1 MIRYPVRDPLRG
13 TLPAGD
19 VLLALH
25 ARHSHRAIQTWK
37 KRDAKLP
44 VVVAISGTDLYI
56 DLPRGKTAA
65 GKVMESLQSAHH
77 IIGLHR
83 GIGDQL
89 PPAIIRRGAAGKND
103 WIHFIPQSA
112 TPLAGARKPLKSR
125 FRVLVVG
132 YLRSVKDPFLL
143 LEALQ
148 HLPQRLADGRK
159 VEVVHLGGIVDRRH
173 EQRARKAMVKDRRWR
188 WLGAV
193 SRSQVRSFLANSH
206 LLVHPSL
213 DEGGANIISEALV
226 AGIPIVASDAPGN
239 VGLLGEGHPGIFPRR
254 DGKALAEKI
263 LHCATDRSHLQKLQN
278 LSRKLARQH
287 RPEVEIS
294 SWKRLLRL
302 LEKKVCARPDGAV
315 RRKIDEES
323 P

>member
-1 MIRYPVRDPLRG
+1 MVHHPVRDPSRG
-13 TLPAGD
+13 ALPAGD

-25 ARHSHRAIQTWK
+25 ARHSHRAILTWK
-37 KRDAKLP
+37 RRDAHLP

-56 DLPRGKTAA
+56 DLPRGKAA
-65 GKVMESLQSAHH
+65 ADKVMESLHSAHH

-83 GIGDQL
+83 GIRDQL
-89 PPAIIRRGAAGKND
+89 PASIIRQGVAGEND

-112 TPLAGARKPLKSR
+112 TPLAGARKPLTSR

-143 LEALQ
+143 LEALR

-173 EQRARKAMVKDRRWR
+173 EQRARKAMVKEPRWR

-193 SRSQVRSFLANSH
+193 SRSQVRSFLASSH
-206 LLVHPSL
+206 LLVHPSI

-239 VGLLGEGHPGIFPRR
+239 VGLLGEEHPGIFPRR
-254 DGKALAEKI
+254 DGKALAGKI
-263 LHCATDRSHLQKLQN
+263 LRCATDRSHLQQLQI

-287 RPEVEIS
+287 RPEAEIS
-294 SWKRLLRL
+294 AWKRLLRL
-302 LEKKVCARPDGAV
+302 LEKSVRPAGRGRAASDLM
-315 RRKIDEES
+315 
-323 P
+323 